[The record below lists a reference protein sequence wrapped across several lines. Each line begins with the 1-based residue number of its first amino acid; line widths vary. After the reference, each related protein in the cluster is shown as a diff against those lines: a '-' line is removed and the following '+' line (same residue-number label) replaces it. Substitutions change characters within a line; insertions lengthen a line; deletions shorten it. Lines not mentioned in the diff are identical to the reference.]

1 MVDGVEA
8 PRSQSQLASAVPQ
21 PATLAAILVLDIYKS
36 GQISPSHPVELGN
49 LAEVLRARAA
59 QASGMLGKQETRG
72 DGLLQCFSDAL
83 AAAACA
89 MSLRHLLEDPVWRL
103 QGISAQARIALHVG
117 HVLIQKDE
125 FTSGDSHRVACRLE
139 SIVDPGA
146 IWTSAAFAEA
156 LEQRAPRT
164 ALTTRY
170 LGLKSLPKNDGQLEC
185 YELIDRSLS
194 TPGRSQTSIPSY
206 QPQDDPLANCQL
218 LLRSNDETDQIAA
231 IQALVAIG
239 SWPAMRLLAE
249 CAASRASEPRF
260 RGRCLAALKQI
271 ADPELA
277 PLLGRIVDM
286 EDVLSLK
293 RHAIE
298 VFGACA
304 DSNGIDK
311 LSELASQRNTVSAT
325 REAALL
331 ALRHLKDA
339 SIGPVLIDA
348 LGDEDP
354 DLINAACVAASTRRM
369 TKKLADCLIALA
381 KRENVSDDIQEIA
394 LEAFLSGG
402 PDRRYLDDLIRLAED
417 TNRSSQL
424 RIQAV
429 EALADIGSERALA
442 ALQEISDRPS
452 DVMRKVALASTL
464 AVQAKP
470 TPTRIRMRA
479 QQPDSRINEVLLSRV
494 QSNPF
499 SDDHLSDIA

>member
-1 MVDGVEA
+1 MA
-8 PRSQSQLASAVPQ
+8 
-21 PATLAAILVLDIYKS
+21 
-36 GQISPSHPVELGN
+36 
-49 LAEVLRARAA
+49 
-59 QASGMLGKQETRG
+59 
-72 DGLLQCFSDAL
+72 LQCFSDAL

-239 SWPAMRLLAE
+239 SWPAMRSIGCVRSLSE
-249 CAASRASEPRF
+249 RVEPRF

-271 ADPELA
+271 ADPGSRRYSAGLLTWKTFSRSSVMPSRCSALA
-277 PLLGRIVDM
+277 LTLTVSI
-286 EDVLSLK
+286 SL
-293 RHAIE
+293 A
-298 VFGACA
+298 
-304 DSNGIDK
+304 NW
-311 LSELASQRNTVSAT
+311 LASEILCQLHVRQHCWRCAT
-325 REAALL
+325 
-331 ALRHLKDA
+331 
-339 SIGPVLIDA
+339 
-348 LGDEDP
+348 
-354 DLINAACVAASTRRM
+354 
-369 TKKLADCLIALA
+369 
-381 KRENVSDDIQEIA
+381 
-394 LEAFLSGG
+394 
-402 PDRRYLDDLIRLAED
+402 
-417 TNRSSQL
+417 
-424 RIQAV
+424 
-429 EALADIGSERALA
+429 
-442 ALQEISDRPS
+442 
-452 DVMRKVALASTL
+452 
-464 AVQAKP
+464 
-470 TPTRIRMRA
+470 
-479 QQPDSRINEVLLSRV
+479 
-494 QSNPF
+494 
-499 SDDHLSDIA
+499 